1 MKNNIERIKR
11 QHKLGSSLGLFSIAR
26 RLRRMADKRIVAS
39 RNIAKPATID
49 ITPNWETTARM
60 LIAILEG
67 SSTTESVE
75 FAKSEII
82 RMGKIIDQQGATK

>member
-1 MKNNIERIKR
+1 NDNDNDNYIDTELDYNEIDM
-11 QHKLGSSLGLFSIAR
+11 
-26 RLRRMADKRIVAS
+26 
-39 RNIAKPATID
+39 PATID

-67 SSTTESVE
+67 SSATESVE

-82 RMGKIIDQQGATK
+82 RMGKIIDQQQEK

>member
-1 MKNNIERIKR
+1 MNNDNDNDNYIDTELDYNEID
-11 QHKLGSSLGLFSIAR
+11 
-26 RLRRMADKRIVAS
+26 M
-39 RNIAKPATID
+39 PATID
-49 ITPNWETTARM
+49 ITPSWEATARM

-82 RMGKIIDQQGATK
+82 RMGKIIDQQQEK